1 MNKILRLS
9 ALHKV
14 QKLAASDRALRLLP
28 GQVLSIEH
36 GKGRR
41 IRCTAGHLWVTLE
54 HCPSDYIL
62 EPEQSLEIGENGRI
76 VISALDSGDFKV
88 A

>member
-1 MNKILRLS
+1 MNKTLRLS
-9 ALHKV
+9 ALIQV
-14 QKLAASDRALRLLP
+14 QSLTASDRAWQLLP
-28 GQVLSIEH
+28 GQVVSIEH
-36 GKGRR
+36 GKGKR